1 MNDKKKFSINI
12 NYNLIQSIRLVQSL
26 HEANDN
32 LIINKIHKKF
42 KTIEKYFDLKF
53 NYNVKNFMIF
63 HLISNILIVHPYKN
77 WKYSKNINFS
87 S

>member
-32 LIINKIHKKF
+32 LIINKIHKKKF
-42 KTIEKYFDLKF
+42 KTLEKYFDLKF
-53 NYNVKNFMIF
+53 NYNVKK
-63 HLISNILIVHPYKN
+63 IL
-77 WKYSKNINFS
+77 
-87 S
+87 